1 MTESQDE
8 RPPGAADVVESP
20 SPPRLQATVPT
31 VAQVRAALTS
41 RVPWRPRRAPGGMT
55 AVLPTVSVPAAPGA
69 PSAPGA
75 PAAPAAPGV
84 DGEAD
89 LDEDGA
95 AAPPPGAR
103 SWRIPLRTLRNV
115 TPSAPIVALVLLCLV
130 QAGDRPL
137 TPSASPRP
145 AGDRSPSAS
154 APLDPDDPAAA
165 SPTADGL
172 GQGGLTPGGLTPGS
186 LATGGTGADGLPG
199 NGAGGPQGSLPAAAP
214 PASVIPSPPV
224 GDTSRTA
231 QLLQNGVPT
240 RAKQAYVAAAQKLQ
254 TSSPVCHLDWTLL
267 AALGRVE
274 SDHGRFAGSAIAAN
288 GVATPAIYG
297 ARLDGTL
304 AGVQSVPDTDHG
316 ALDKDP
322 AFDRAV
328 GPMQFLPATWKQ
340 YAASP
345 DPTRT
350 PDPQNI
356 DDAALTAGRYLCA
369 GTPTPDLS
377 TSAGRWNAAYRYNRS
392 SAYAGLIVA
401 LASSYATG
409 VAQPIPAPPAGS
421 TGTNPGGGVPGG
433 GVPGGVPGG
442 GVPGSTVT
450 TTSLA
455 TVTVT
460 QTPPTTVTSVATSTV
475 TETTTAP
482 APTTVTT
489 TTATDTVT
497 VTPSTETSTVTTT
510 TTTTTTAPAG

>member
-20 SPPRLQATVPT
+20 SPPRLHAAVPT

-41 RVPWRPRRAPGGMT
+41 RVPWRPRRTPGALT
-55 AVLPTVSVPAAPGA
+55 AVLPAVTGVPPTTPGA
-69 PSAPGA
+69 AVPPPPPLGDDPDLDGA
-75 PAAPAAPGV
+75 
-84 DGEAD
+84 AD
-89 LDEDGA
+89 LDDEDGGTEPA
-95 AAPPPGAR
+95 SGAR
-103 SWRIPLRTLRNV
+103 SWRIPLRTLRNA

-145 AGDRSPSAS
+145 AGDPSPSAS
-154 APLDPDDPAAA
+154 ASLDPDDPGAAT
-165 SPTADGL
+165 SPPADGL
-172 GQGGLTPGGLTPGS
+172 GQGGLTPGSLTT
-186 LATGGTGADGLPG
+186 AGTGADGLPG

-214 PASVIPSPPV
+214 PASAIPSPQV

-231 QLLQNGVPT
+231 QLLQNGIPT
-240 RAKQAYVAAAQKLQ
+240 RAKQAYVAAAQKSLS
-254 TSSPVCHLDWTLL
+254 SSPTCHLDWTLL

-274 SDHGRFAGSAIAAN
+274 SDHGRFGGSSIATN
-288 GVATPAIYG
+288 GFTTPAIYG
-297 ARLDGTL
+297 IRLDGSQS
-304 AGVQSVPDTDHG
+304 GVQAVPDTDHG
-316 ALDKDP
+316 SLDKDT

-328 GPMQFLPATWKQ
+328 GPMQFLPATWTQ

-350 PDPQNI
+350 PDPQHI

-409 VAQPIPAPPAGS
+409 VAQPIPAPPVGS
-421 TGTNPGGGVPGG
+421 TGTNPGGSVPGGAVPGG
-433 GVPGGVPGG
+433 GVQG

-497 VTPSTETSTVTTT
+497 VTPSTETSTSTVTTT
-510 TTTTTTAPAG
+510 TTTTSSGN